1 MPRADL
7 EEAMTASIVP
17 CTSSGTVQTGKRPHP
32 AQAPMGDD
40 PSKVSNRRMS
50 TRVHLVRGVL
60 AHTYWLIHT
69 QRNKTTHEGGEE
81 DVVIG
86 GTAPTETTNSENP
99 GQAAERPSPA
109 HMEAD

>member
-1 MPRADL
+1 
-7 EEAMTASIVP
+7 
-17 CTSSGTVQTGKRPHP
+17 
-32 AQAPMGDD
+32 
-40 PSKVSNRRMS
+40 MS

-99 GQAAERPSPA
+99 GQAAE
-109 HMEAD
+109 